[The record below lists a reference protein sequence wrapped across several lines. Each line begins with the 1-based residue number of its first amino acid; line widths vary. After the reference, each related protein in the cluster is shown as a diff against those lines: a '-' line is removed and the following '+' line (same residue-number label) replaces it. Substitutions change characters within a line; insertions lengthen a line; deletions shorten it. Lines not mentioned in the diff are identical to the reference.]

1 MDGFLQDLRLAG
13 RTMRRNPGF
22 AFIVVLTLGLG
33 IGANAAIFSL
43 MDQVLLRALPVQDP
57 ARLVLVSG
65 PGARSGRTSSHT
77 DDVVPLS
84 QPMLAALRRETRV
97 FEAMAGFYLTSLNVG
112 VGRDT
117 AQAEAEIVTGD
128 YFRVLG
134 VRPAVGRVLGASD
147 DATPGGHPVVVLSH
161 AYWMRR
167 FGGDPS
173 IVGTPVHVNGQ
184 PMTVVG
190 VAARGFLGSEVGRS
204 ADLFAPA
211 AMKAA
216 VTPGWNGLGEW
227 HVYWLH
233 AIARLAP
240 GFTRESALPQ
250 VNVVYA
256 RALVEDAQRLTSKS
270 KDFRERFLAK
280 KLVLLPGGS
289 GTSGLRR
296 QFSTPL
302 IVLMGMVGL
311 VLLIACANVA
321 NLLLARS
328 AARQRD
334 IAVRLAI
341 GAGRGHLVRQLLVE
355 SAVLGLLGAAA
366 GIGFA
371 SVTSKLL
378 LRAVPLSGAPALSSA
393 VDARV
398 TLFALGAGLVTTL
411 LFGLAP
417 ALSST
422 RPSLS
427 LALRAGAGNRV
438 AGSPARF
445 RRGLV
450 VAQVALS
457 LLLLIGA
464 GLFVRSLKNLLALD
478 PGFVTERV
486 LTFTVDPAL
495 SGMDTA
501 RGGAFFVRLRESIAH
516 LPGVSSVSMARI
528 GLLTGDDSSST
539 VKIEGYE
546 AREQEDMNPNVNQVG
561 TGFFE
566 TLGMR
571 LVSGRELDDRDSAS
585 ARNVAVVNE
594 AFARSFFKGESTI
607 GRRFGWGRAEKGFDV
622 EIVGVVRDGKEIG
635 LRSETHR
642 LVYTPLAQAELPGR
656 ATYYVRAVGPP
667 AALASSLRHAVA
679 QADPGVP
686 VTDMKT
692 MESQVDESLFTE
704 RLVAGLSAAFGLLAT
719 LLAAVGLYGVT
730 SWSVAQRT
738 QEIGLRM
745 ALGAQRRNV
754 LSLILGEVGMLTGLG
769 IAAGLPAAL
778 VLAYLVRSQL
788 FGVSSADP
796 LTILASTATLAL
808 VTLLAGFLPARRAMR
823 VEPLVALRY
832 E

>member
-13 RTMRRNPGF
+13 RAMRRNPGF
-22 AFIVVLTLGLG
+22 AFVVVLTLGLG

-43 MDQVLLRALPVQDP
+43 MDQVLLRALPVRDP

-65 PGARSGRTSSHT
+65 PGARSGRSSSHSS
-77 DDVVPLS
+77 DVVPLS
-84 QPMLAALRRETRV
+84 EPMLAALRRGNRV
-97 FEAMAGFYLTSLNVG
+97 FDAMAGFYLTSLHVG
-112 VGRDT
+112 VGRET
-117 AQAEAEIVTGD
+117 GQVEAEIVTGD

-134 VRPAVGRVLGASD
+134 VRPAAGRVLSASD
-147 DATPGGHPVVVLSH
+147 DVTPGGHPVIVLSH

-167 FGGDPS
+167 FGGDS
-173 IVGTPVHVNGQ
+173 SVVGKPVHVNGQ

-190 VAARGFLGSEVGRS
+190 VAARGFQGFEVGRS
-204 ADLFAPA
+204 ADVFAPA
-211 AMKAA
+211 AMKATL
-216 VTPGWNGLGEW
+216 TPGWNGLGEW
-227 HVYWLH
+227 RVYWLH
-233 AIARLAP
+233 TIARLAP
-240 GFTRESALPQ
+240 GLTRETALPQ
-250 VNVVYA
+250 LNVVYA
-256 RALVEDAQRLTSKS
+256 QALAEDAQHLTSKS
-270 KDFRERFLAK
+270 KDYRERFLAK
-280 KLVLLPGGS
+280 KLVLGPGGS
-289 GTSGLRR
+289 GTSGLRT

-302 IVLMGMVGL
+302 VVLMGMVGL

-334 IAVRLAI
+334 IAVRLAV

-371 SVTSKLL
+371 SGTSRLL
-378 LRAVPLSGAPALSSA
+378 LRAVPLSGAPALSAA

-398 TLFALGAGLVTTL
+398 ALFALGAGLVTTL

-427 LALRAGAGNRV
+427 LALRAGAGSRV

-495 SGMDTA
+495 SGMDAA
-501 RGGAFFVRLRESIAH
+501 RSGAFFVHLRESVGH

-539 VKIEGYE
+539 VKVEGYE
-546 AREQEDMNPNVNQVG
+546 ARDQEDMNPNVNQVG
-561 TGFFE
+561 VRFFE

-571 LVSGRELDDRDSAS
+571 LVSGRGLDERDGPSAP
-585 ARNVAVVNE
+585 NVAVVNE
-594 AFARSFFKGESTI
+594 AFARYFFKGASAI
-607 GRRFGWGRAEKGFDV
+607 GRRFAWGRSEKGFDV

-635 LRSETHR
+635 LRGETHR
-642 LVYTPLAQAELPGR
+642 FVYTPLAQAELPGR
-656 ATYYVRAVGPP
+656 ATYYVRAAGPP
-667 AALASSLRHAVA
+667 ATLANTLRHAVA

-704 RLVAGLSAAFGLLAT
+704 RLVAGLSAAFGFLAT

-745 ALGAQRRNV
+745 ALGAEGKNV

-778 VLAYLVRSQL
+778 VLAHLVRSQL

-808 VTLLAGFLPARRAMR
+808 VTLLAGFFPARRAMR